1 MPPEGKWSSS
11 SDEEEEGGNAAAR
24 LRSRSSSLPRRGNAS
39 SVPSP
44 ETLASSEEEAGG
56 SNVGGE
62 GSGDQPEPAKP
73 DYGPMSGKRR
83 SLRLKTASPT
93 MTSVKP
99 LNSKPLNGGKATSPA
114 SASMQ
119 RGKRPAGDDP
129 MGGSSGKK
137 MKKDGVIEVEDEM
150 TDDEKKGERRGSS
163 ARTGQGKKQSA
174 KRVWE
179 EEDEIKLLK
188 SLQKYT
194 RKKTG
199 ALTDMNAF
207 FESSRKNM
215 GKFIKRQ
222 VQDKVRKLKKKYE
235 SNATVE
241 RRKGKIAFKTHHE
254 QVIFLISKDI
264 WGKKEKRVKRG
275 NNKEKQKKTV
285 SGHKSEGRFRRNSS
299 VAKKLDFHDE
309 KANSLQNEGKSSG
322 QRPEATFVSVWEDE
336 IHIETSNK
344 CKEAVGGTVSWRE
357 ELGCR
362 WLSTDELIEKGLRLA
377 EKLKVNG
384 FEEKRRNLEDMMCD
398 VHLKV
403 LELACKKRQLA
414 LEAFRAANSGVV
426 DQ

>member
-11 SDEEEEGGNAAAR
+11 SDEEEEEGNAAAR
-24 LRSRSSSLPRRGNAS
+24 LRSRSLSLHRRGNAS

-44 ETLASSEEEAGG
+44 ESLALGG
-56 SNVGGE
+56 SNDGGE
-62 GSGDQPEPAKP
+62 DSGDQPEPARP
-73 DYGPMSGKRR
+73 EYGPMSGTRR
-83 SLRLKTASPT
+83 SWRLKTASPT

-99 LNSKPLNGGKATSPA
+99 LNSKPLNWGKATTPA

-137 MKKDGVIEVEDEM
+137 MKNVGVIEVEDET
-150 TDDEKKGERRGSS
+150 TDVEKKGESS
-163 ARTGQGKKQSA
+163 ARTGQDKKQSA
-174 KRVWE
+174 KRPRVWE

-188 SLQKYT
+188 SLHKYT

-199 ALTDMNAF
+199 ALNDMNAF
-207 FESSRKNM
+207 FESSRKNL

-222 VQDKVRKLKKKYE
+222 VQEKVRRLKKKYQ

-241 RRKGKIAFKTHHE
+241 RRKGNIAFKTHHE

-275 NNKEKQKKTV
+275 NDKEKQKKAEC
-285 SGHKSEGRFRRNSS
+285 GHKSEGRFRRKSS
-299 VAKKLDFHDE
+299 VAKKLEFHDE
-309 KANSLQNEGKSSG
+309 KANSLQNEGNSSR
-322 QRPEATFVSVWEDE
+322 QRLEGTFVSVSEDE

-362 WLSTDELIEKGLRLA
+362 WLSTNELIEKGLRLA

-384 FEEKRRNLEDMMCD
+384 FEEKLKNLENMTCD
-398 VHLKV
+398 VHLTV

-414 LEAFRAANSGVV
+414 LEAFRAANSGVM
-426 DQ
+426 DQTVLKN